1 MEPGGESHKARCENL
16 RGKQLS
22 RSTKYVGRIK
32 NPVRSNGNS
41 YEIRWSRY
49 CAHRCKTRTHNCGD
63 WGLGGRARVTR
74 NDSWRADVRVTWS
87 SWADGGKA
95 VSSQTGWQHQFFWSD
110 LFSPEETTKK
120 FCLLVVCLLFYMVGA
135 EIKLL
140 RIKPHLR
147 LADNTSFYQMT
158 QITQTIIFWALY
170 VCYCNVLKAVGS
182 THWVQFEPRP
192 SLD

>member
-1 MEPGGESHKARCENL
+1 MGTLMRSGDQDIARIVAKRGHIIVELGVGGEGKGDKMWQLESRCTSHL
-16 RGKQLS
+16 VQLS
-22 RSTKYVGRIK
+22 
-32 NPVRSNGNS
+32 
-41 YEIRWSRY
+41 
-49 CAHRCKTRTHNCGD
+49 
-63 WGLGGRARVTR
+63 
-74 NDSWRADVRVTWS
+74 
-87 SWADGGKA
+87 WAGGKA

-110 LFSPEETTKK
+110 LFSPEETSKK

-135 EIKLL
+135 EIKLF